1 MADEPQDPL
10 QGFRKRIRHPNLLRL
25 YDYWA
30 ERRRGRRFPSRRD
43 IDPVELRFAL
53 GNVTLIDV
61 FYDPLR
67 FGFRLVGTLMAQ
79 RMGLDYTGKMVGD
92 IVDTDYRDS
101 LIAAY
106 RKIVETRGPSSIL
119 YEREIDG
126 KTRRFE
132 VLRLPLAADGE
143 TINMLLL
150 CPQYFDPLP
159 ERSPLARAD
168 LKGPMNPRIISEDY
182 SRKDG

>member
-1 MADEPQDPL
+1 MAEEAIDPL
-10 QGFRKRIRHPNLLRL
+10 QGFRERIRHPNLLRL

-30 ERRRGRRFPSRRD
+30 ERRRGRSFPSRQD

-53 GNVTLIDV
+53 GNMTLVDV
-61 FYDPLR
+61 HHEPLR
-67 FGFRLVGTLMAQ
+67 FRFRLVGSLMAQ
-79 RMGLDYTGKMVGD
+79 RMGLDYSGKMVDD
-92 IVDTDYRDS
+92 IDDTDYRDS
-101 LIAAY
+101 LNAAY
-106 RKIVETRGPSSIL
+106 RKIVETRGPSTIL

-159 ERSPLARAD
+159 ERSPLAQAD
-168 LKGPMNPRIISEDY
+168 LKGPVSPRLISEDY
-182 SRKDG
+182 SRRDG